1 MDSSFWELKNM
12 NTCLLLWEGRSAF
25 YNYGGKMLYLKE
37 ANFDDIEK
45 EYLFVTTEPADE
57 NGFIND
63 FAGISFDDFKTKA
76 LPQMIDWS
84 RGKNLPQGFVP
95 ETFYFLWSD
104 EHLDEHGY
112 ELEGAEDKKETL
124 IVGEFRL
131 RHHLTSALENG
142 SGHVGQFIHK
152 DFRGRGYCTRGLA
165 LLIEE
170 ARKIVPEDEL
180 YLHCN
185 LDNEA
190 SLKVMLKNGGVIHHK
205 DEGGCFVRIKLRG

>member
-1 MDSSFWELKNM
+1 ME
-12 NTCLLLWEGRSAF
+12 E
-25 YNYGGKMLYLKE
+25 KMLYLKE

-45 EYLFVTTEPADE
+45 EYLFVTTEPTDE
-57 NGFIND
+57 NGFLND
-63 FAGISFDDFKTKA
+63 FAGISFEDFKTRA
-76 LPQMIDWS
+76 LPLMIDWS
-84 RGKNLPQGFVP
+84 HGKNLPEGFVP

-104 EHLDEHGY
+104 EHLDEHDVDG
-112 ELEGAEDKKETL
+112 EKNEVR

-131 RHHLTSALENG
+131 RHHLTPALENG

-205 DEGGCFVRIKLRG
+205 NEGGYFVRIKLRD

>member
-1 MDSSFWELKNM
+1 MI
-12 NTCLLLWEGRSAF
+12 
-25 YNYGGKMLYLKE
+25 YLKE

-45 EYLFVTTEPADE
+45 EYLFVTSEPADE

-84 RGKNLPQGFVP
+84 HGKNLPEGFVP

-142 SGHVGQFIHK
+142 SGHV
-152 DFRGRGYCTRGLA
+152 
-165 LLIEE
+165 
-170 ARKIVPEDEL
+170 
-180 YLHCN
+180 
-185 LDNEA
+185 
-190 SLKVMLKNGGVIHHK
+190 
-205 DEGGCFVRIKLRG
+205 

>member
-1 MDSSFWELKNM
+1 M
-12 NTCLLLWEGRSAF
+12 NTCLLPWEGRSAF
-25 YNYGGKMLYLKE
+25 CKWRKKMIYLKE

-45 EYLFVTTEPADE
+45 EYLFVTSEPSDE
-57 NGFIND
+57 NGFLND
-63 FAGISFDDFKTKA
+63 FAGISFEDFKTRA

-84 RGKNLPQGFVP
+84 HGKNLPDGFVP

-104 EHLDEHGY
+104 EHDCEHGIDGD
-112 ELEGAEDKKETL
+112 EKEVR
-124 IVGEFRL
+124 IVGELRL
-131 RHHLTSALENG
+131 RHHLVPALENG

-205 DEGGCFVRIKLRG
+205 DEGGYFVRIKLRG

>member
-1 MDSSFWELKNM
+1 
-12 NTCLLLWEGRSAF
+12 
-25 YNYGGKMLYLKE
+25 MLYLKE

-45 EYLFVTTEPADE
+45 EYLFVTSEPADE

-84 RGKNLPQGFVP
+84 HGKNLPEGFVP

-104 EHLDEHGY
+104 ESGC
-112 ELEGAEDKKETL
+112 EGGEKQ

-142 SGHVGQFIHK
+142 SGHVGQFIHR

-205 DEGGCFVRIKLRG
+205 DDGGCFVRIRLR